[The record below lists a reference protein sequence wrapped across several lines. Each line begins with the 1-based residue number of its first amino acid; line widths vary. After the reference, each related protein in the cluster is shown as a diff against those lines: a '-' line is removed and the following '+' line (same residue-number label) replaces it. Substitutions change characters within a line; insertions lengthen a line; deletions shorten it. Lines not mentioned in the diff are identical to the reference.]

1 MRTQEQRLLNISG
14 YQGYQE
20 VLIPS
25 AGTRIALSVY
35 ESQKGDPCV
44 VFIPGTMTHPLFY
57 DDFLCPLA
65 EHGFN
70 VVGVHLLSHGKS
82 PREKEVF
89 TLDDMVANVQDTM
102 TWCIENVH
110 DNVFLMGSSQGGILS
125 MAVAG
130 KDARVRAVFPHN
142 ILLPDL
148 ADSIVVTRY
157 PQFLKPLH
165 TFMQK
170 VFLIGAKVLPRLQIP
185 IMSYLD
191 PDRIT
196 KSKHIMDQFYADP
209 LGRTSYPLAFMASL
223 FSADLSMVT
232 DGSITCPVVV
242 IASQGDLLFPYD
254 YTLQVFQRI
263 AAPKKEMLLF
273 DEPYHLIFQECIDR
287 IIGPIVDKLKEYA

>member
-14 YQGYQE
+14 YQGYRE

-110 DNVFLMGSSQGGILS
+110 DNVLLMGSSQGGILS

-148 ADSIVVTRY
+148 EDSIVVTRY

-185 IMSYLD
+185 ITSYLD

-196 KSKHIMDQFYADP
+196 KSKQIMDQFYADP